1 MVARRS
7 DKPQIIPKGLKGEG
21 PGAARKASVILG
33 QFYYLGA
40 QLADATA
47 NHLQ

>member
-33 QFYYLGA
+33 QFYSLKALGA
-40 QLADATA
+40 DASGS
-47 NHLQ
+47 Q